1 MLADPWKFALRYREP
16 WVHKLQRWALA
27 AVLLLFLCGYT
38 MLSLSFFLARLTL
51 CLAFSGVIFSCLAI
65 KVGFS
70 GSFAVVFVRIYYAAG
85 SAGARLGG

>member
-1 MLADPWKFALRYREP
+1 
-16 WVHKLQRWALA
+16 
-27 AVLLLFLCGYT
+27 